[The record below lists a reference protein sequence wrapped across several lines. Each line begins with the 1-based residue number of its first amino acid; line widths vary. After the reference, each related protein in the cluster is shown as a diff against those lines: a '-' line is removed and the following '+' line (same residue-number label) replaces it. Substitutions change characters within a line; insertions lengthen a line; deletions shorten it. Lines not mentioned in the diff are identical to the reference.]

1 MSFYRYVMLSF
12 VAISVLMWASVG
24 AALNSAFTQFGLH
37 DAVVFGLVST
47 TGLVSIAVGLLSF
60 FLLIRNEEAL
70 RFTDEVVRELSRV
83 TWPSKEETTRS
94 TTVVIVTAVF
104 VAGVLGIY
112 DLVWK
117 NVADMF
123 LFASS

>member
-1 MSFYRYVMLSF
+1 
-12 VAISVLMWASVG
+12 MWASVG

>member
-1 MSFYRYVMLSF
+1 MLSF
-12 VAISVLMWASVG
+12 VAFAVLVWASVG

-37 DAVVFGLVST
+37 DAVLFGLVST
-47 TGLVSIAVGLLSF
+47 TGVISVAVGLLSF
-60 FLLIRNEEAL
+60 FMLIRNEEAL

-94 TTVVIVTAVF
+94 TMVVIVTAIF

-123 LFASS
+123 LFANS

>member
-12 VAISVLMWASVG
+12 VAISVLIWASVG

-37 DAVVFGLVST
+37 DAVIFGLVST